1 MNLSPD
7 FVVIGSGIAG
17 LRAAIALAP
26 VGRVLIL
33 TKAEPT
39 ESNTGY
45 AQGGIAVALGEDD
58 SPALHGADTIKA
70 GDGLCDEEAVRV
82 LVEQGPP
89 YVTELLEWGTR
100 FDRDESGR
108 PARGR
113 EAAHSVRRVLHA
125 GDTTGREIARVLW
138 TRVSALPSVETAN
151 HALVTEVLVEE
162 GSVVGVR
169 FFDHL
174 GFPRDA
180 RARATLLA
188 TGGAGHVFRETT
200 NPPVATGDGV
210 ALAFH
215 AGARVA
221 DLEFVQFHPTA
232 LNVRGAPRFLI
243 SEALRG
249 DGARLINGAGE
260 AFMTRYHP
268 DGDLAPRDVVARS
281 IVREMEKTGAPVFLS
296 LSHLDPSYVVHRFPT
311 IADMCRQINLDLAK
325 DPIPVGPAAHYIM
338 GGVETDRW
346 GRTSMPG
353 LFAAGGV
360 ACTGVHGA
368 NRLAS
373 NSLLEGLVFGA
384 RAAAAMQ
391 ETPAPAEMSADRVVA
406 GAQWTVA
413 ATDHQSPSTDHRSPS
428 TGHRPLTTSEV
439 RDLMWRSVGLFRTR
453 EGMEDAV
460 VKLEASYVAHRRAL
474 DNARADDADAWKQ
487 FNLVT
492 VARLIARA
500 ALRREESRGAHY
512 RQDFPERDDVDWK
525 VHLVDHIDTYGEK
538 RQA

>member
-1 MNLSPD
+1 M
-7 FVVIGSGIAG
+7 IGSGIAG
-17 LRAAIALAP
+17 LRAAIELAP

-58 SPALHGADTIKA
+58 SPALHAADTIRA
-70 GDGLCDEEAVRV
+70 GDGLCDEAAVRV

-89 YVTELLEWGTR
+89 YVTELIEWGTR
-100 FDRDESGR
+100 FDRDADGR
-108 PARGR
+108 LSRGR

-125 GDTTGREIARVLW
+125 GDTTGREIARTLW
-138 TRVSALPSVETAN
+138 NRVSALPTVETFN
-151 HALVTEVLVEE
+151 HALVTELLVED
-162 GSVVGVR
+162 GHVAGVR
-169 FFDHL
+169 FFDQL

-188 TGGAGHVFRETT
+188 TGGAGHVFKETT

-232 LNVRGAPRFLI
+232 LNVKGAPRFLI

-249 DGARLINGAGE
+249 DGARLVNVRGK
-260 AFMTRYHP
+260 AFMAKYHA

-281 IVREMEKTGAPVFLS
+281 IVREMEESGGLVFLS
-296 LSHLDPSYVVHRFPT
+296 LAHLDPGYVVQRFPT
-311 IADMCRQINLDLAK
+311 IADMCRRINLDLAA
-325 DPIPVGPAAHYIM
+325 DPIPVGPAAHNIM
-338 GGVETDRW
+338 GGVETDHW

-353 LFAAGGV
+353 LFAAGEV

-384 RAAAAMQ
+384 RAAQAMQ
-391 ETPAPAEMSADRVVA
+391 WPPQAPEPAADRRVA
-406 GAQWTVA
+406 DDGWLAEPR
-413 ATDHQSPSTDHRSPS
+413 PSGD
-428 TGHRPLTTSEV
+428 HRPLTTGEV
-439 RDLMWRSVGLFRTR
+439 RDLMWKSVGLFRTGD
-453 EGMEDAV
+453 GMHDAAA
-460 VKLEASYVAHRRAL
+460 KLEAAYTAHRRAL
-474 DNARADDADAWKQ
+474 DDARADDADAWKE

-500 ALRREESRGAHY
+500 ALRRQESRGAHY
-512 RQDFPERDDVDWK
+512 RQDFPERDDVHWR
-525 VHLVDHIDTYGEK
+525 VHVVDHIDAYGEK
-538 RQA
+538 RQD

>member
-1 MNLSPD
+1 MHLSPD
-7 FVVIGSGIAG
+7 FIVIGSGIAG

-45 AQGGIAVALGEDD
+45 AQGGIAVALGDDD
-58 SPALHGADTIKA
+58 SPGLHAADTVKA
-70 GDGLCDEEAVRV
+70 GDGLCDEDAVRV

-89 YVTELLEWGTR
+89 YVTELVEWGTR
-100 FDRDESGR
+100 FDRDAEGR
-108 PARGR
+108 LSRGR

-138 TRVSALPSVETAN
+138 HRVSALPTVETAN
-151 HALVTEVLVEE
+151 HALVTGLLVED
-162 GSVVGVR
+162 GRVAGVR
-169 FFDHL
+169 FFDQF

-188 TGGAGHVFRETT
+188 TGGAGHVFKETT

-249 DGARLINGAGE
+249 DGARLINGQGDV
-260 AFMTRYHP
+260 FMTRYHP

-281 IVREMEKTGAPVFLS
+281 IVREMERTGGLVFLS
-296 LSHLDPSYVVHRFPT
+296 LSHLDPAYVVHRFPT
-311 IADMCRQINLDLAK
+311 IADMCRQINLDLAT

-338 GGVETDRW
+338 GGVETDHW
-346 GRTSMPG
+346 GRTSIPG
-353 LFAAGGV
+353 LFAAGEV

-384 RAAAAMQ
+384 RAATAMQ
-391 ETPAPAEMSADRVVA
+391 QADSGRWAVTSGQWVPA
-406 GAQWTVA
+406 
-413 ATDHQSPSTDHRSPS
+413 
-428 TGHRPLTTSEV
+428 
-439 RDLMWRSVGLFRTR
+439 
-453 EGMEDAV
+453 AV
-460 VKLEASYVAHRRAL
+460 TEY
-474 DNARADDADAWKQ
+474 
-487 FNLVT
+487 
-492 VARLIARA
+492 
-500 ALRREESRGAHY
+500 
-512 RQDFPERDDVDWK
+512 
-525 VHLVDHIDTYGEK
+525 
-538 RQA
+538 